1 MTEWKQQAKMNV
13 LPKGNSQQQTSVL
26 EKKTGTGTVYGGQG
40 MPMEIDRTKT
50 KMKCF
55 QCGEVGHFKKDCPK
69 NPKTREEVLRQLN
82 YSWDHHATEE
92 KTDSKIEEVKDGAK
106 Q

>member
-1 MTEWKQQAKMNV
+1 MTEWKQQAKTNV

-40 MPMEIDRTKT
+40 APMEIDRMKT

-55 QCGEVGHFKKDCPK
+55 
-69 NPKTREEVLRQLN
+69 
-82 YSWDHHATEE
+82 
-92 KTDSKIEEVKDGAK
+92 
-106 Q
+106 